1 MIALRDA
8 WESYLLLLN
17 SLKKSA
23 ATKKQYNLDGQQ
35 FLTFANKE
43 NYLFLDNQ
51 FKELLFVYSNHLKEM
66 YANVNTYNHKI
77 ATLRSFVEFVFLREW
92 VEPFDYQLVL
102 QPMKREK
109 EALKIL
115 SKEQLIKI
123 VDVWPT
129 YFQFAKT
136 KAHVWLAR
144 RNGCIVQMLLETGC
158 KPAELVRMK
167 WTHLLTD
174 ASLIYVSN
182 NNGRREIKLSNI
194 LIEMLQHYKVATEEI
209 HQEKVGEWLWV
220 SEASQ
225 TKSITTKTVERIF
238 QTISKEIGTAVRAT
252 DLRYTVMQ
260 KALQS
265 EKTIEIIQQKMGYVR
280 KWVLTERGERFK

>member
-1 MIALRDA
+1 MITLRDA
-8 WESYLLLLN
+8 WESYLLLLS

-35 FLTFANKE
+35 FLAFANE
-43 NYLFLDNQ
+43 ESILYLDKQ
-51 FKELLFVYSNHLKEM
+51 FKELLFKYSSYLKET
-66 YANVNTYNHKI
+66 YPNVNTYNHKM

-92 VEPFDYQLVL
+92 VEPFDYEMIL
-102 QPMKREK
+102 QPKKRGK

-123 VDVWPT
+123 MDVWPT
-129 YFQFAKT
+129 YFQYAKT
-136 KAHVWLAR
+136 TEHAWLAR

-167 WTHLLTD
+167 WTQLHAD

-182 NNGRREIKLSNI
+182 QNGRREIQLSTI
-194 LIEMLQHYKVATEEI
+194 LIEMLKQYKEATAEI
-209 HQEKVGEWLWV
+209 HQEEVGEWLWV

-238 QTISKEIGTAVRAT
+238 QTISKDIGTAVRAT

-265 EKTIEIIQQKMGYVR
+265 EKTIENIQQTMGYVR
-280 KWVLTERGERFK
+280 KWVLTERGGRFQ